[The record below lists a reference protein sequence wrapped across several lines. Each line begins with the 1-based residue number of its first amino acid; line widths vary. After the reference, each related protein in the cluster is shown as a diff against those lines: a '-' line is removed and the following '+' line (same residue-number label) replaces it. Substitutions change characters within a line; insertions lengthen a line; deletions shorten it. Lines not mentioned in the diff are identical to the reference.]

1 MLKLAFLNL
10 WRRKIRSL
18 LIVLTAV
25 ISISF
30 LLAIFILQSSVSASI
45 NNLRPLSSE
54 EIDFVIRE
62 DKSFYSS
69 HPDVRSVDNS
79 SEEAYDE
86 SYAEKEKDIA
96 ALRNKI
102 YINENLLKNLSELT
116 QIAQAEGSIESLQGL
131 EIFAGGQDQPLQRN
145 DWSSRSQ
152 FNISYAQYD
161 PFNDFVINSGRP
173 PVAADELVLD
183 ETLAS
188 DNDLKIGDIVRV
200 EYLDPEFE
208 NEDLSTSEKREHS
221 RFSELEIV
229 GLAQFRAQKAFEE
242 FVQTNIS
249 VNVFHLDGLRYLL
262 DYPQDKLEMIKIQL
276 QSPTGEAS
284 DFQEFLPAHADA
296 YPSKYYL
303 GYLELPSYY
312 QLWSQL
318 EDTTIVM
325 KSYVSWALLL
335 GVFVIFNIFNAV
347 LARRVREIALLR
359 LLTFTRWKLCRL
371 VFAETLLLGL
381 FATIIGLVS
390 GLGLGYLFVQLSGNW
405 LAALSSEVAFIWEW
419 QVFVWP
425 AIFGVSTILIAGL
438 LPIWQASRL
447 KPLEVLSATDR
458 PIKSLKIRTIIGLV
472 LLILGLVIAANF
484 IRDLQQDDTTL
495 ALTATPIGR
504 LFWHFVLTILAIIF
518 LMPAILKLCV
528 GLSLRLFR
536 FFINS
541 NILLAL
547 GNINRQLGQ
556 ASVNINILMFC
567 VTLVVGLTIVINS
580 LHHSNNLWVQEYW
593 ANDWSLIFNQT
604 PVEDDIRRITP
615 QLAKEMGLIEEI
627 QGLQSIKDF
636 NQLHIVDEAV
646 RLQDSQQDEDIISL
660 AGTEASML
668 RHFFLDLDKL
678 AEFDDK
684 YSTDFEQNR
693 MLLEQG
699 QMLVS
704 PRLMEE
710 QGWSI
715 GQTVKLSFVESGQET
730 EYVIGGEMSLFPLYP
745 SLILDYDL
753 YLKHFDAGAADG
765 LFLFF
770 NTAED
775 AKATTVQDDL
785 ERILQADPENYS
797 SILGKQSVLKYSN
810 QIYTETLVDIGRTF
824 SLSLGIAF
832 LGVTATL
839 SLAVFERMR
848 EIGILR
854 ALGFNRRQIQISI
867 VMESLLIVF
876 LAIVI
881 GSILGIIFAWGLYL
895 WLAQLQSLDAAPF
908 FVFKIPW
915 DVLSIYLFVG
925 LFLALLASLWPAI
938 RAGKMDI
945 VESITTDKF

>member
-1 MLKLAFLNL
+1 M
-10 WRRKIRSL
+10 
-18 LIVLTAV
+18 LTAV

-45 NNLRPLSSE
+45 NNLRPPSSE
-54 EIDFVIRE
+54 AIDFVIRE
-62 DKSFYSS
+62 DGGFYSS
-69 HPDVRSVDNS
+69 HSDVRSVDDS

-102 YINENLLKNLSELT
+102 YIDENLLKNLSELA

-131 EIFAGGQDQPLQRN
+131 EIFAGGQDKPWQRLEE
-145 DWSSRSQ
+145 SSKPQ
-152 FNISYAQYD
+152 FNVSYAQYD

-173 PVAADELVLD
+173 PLAADELVLD

-188 DNDLKIGDIVRV
+188 DNDLEIGDIVRV

-208 NEDLSTSEKREHS
+208 NEDLSTSEKRAHS

-249 VNVFHLDGLRYLL
+249 VNVFHLDSLRYLL

-284 DFQEFLPAHADA
+284 EFQEFLPAHADA

-318 EDTTIVM
+318 EDTIIVM
-325 KSYVSWALLL
+325 QSYVSWALLL
-335 GVFVIFNIFNAV
+335 GIFVIFNIFNAV

-405 LAALSSEVAFIWEW
+405 LAALSSEVAFVLEW

-447 KPLEVLSATDR
+447 KPLEVLSTTDR

-495 ALTATPIGR
+495 ALTATQIGR

-580 LHHSNNLWVQEYW
+580 LHHSNNLWIQEYW
-593 ANDWSLIFNQT
+593 ANDWSLIFNRT
-604 PVEDDIRRITP
+604 PVEDDIRHITP
-615 QLAKEMGLIEEI
+615 QSAKEMGLIEEI

-636 NQLHIVDEAV
+636 NQLHIVAEAV

-668 RHFFLDLDKL
+668 RYFFLDLDKL
-678 AEFDDK
+678 AEFDE
-684 YSTDFEQNR
+684 YSTDFEQSR

-699 QMLVS
+699 QMLVN

-710 QGWSI
+710 QDWSI
-715 GQTVKLSFVESGQET
+715 GQTVKLSFVESGQEA
-730 EYVIGGEMSLFPLYP
+730 EYVIGGEMSLFPIYP

-753 YLKHFDAGAADG
+753 YLKHFDAGAADR

-770 NTAED
+770 DTAED

-785 ERILQADPENYS
+785 EKILQADPENYS

-810 QIYTETLVDIGRTF
+810 QIYTETLVDISRTF

-867 VMESLLIVF
+867 VTESLLIVF
-876 LAIVI
+876 LAIII

-915 DVLSIYLFVG
+915 DVLIIYLFVG
-925 LFLALLASLWPAI
+925 LFLAFLASLWPTI

>member
-30 LLAIFILQSSVSASI
+30 LLAIFILQSSVLASI

-54 EIDFVIRE
+54 AIDFVIRE
-62 DKSFYSS
+62 DHSFYSS
-69 HPDVRSVDNS
+69 HPDVRTVDNS
-79 SEEAYDE
+79 SEETYDD
-86 SYAEKEKDIA
+86 SYAEKGKDIA

-131 EIFAGGQDQPLQRN
+131 EIFAGGQDQPWQRLEE
-145 DWSSRSQ
+145 SSKPQ
-152 FNISYAQYD
+152 FNVSYAQYD

-188 DNDLKIGDIVRV
+188 NNNLEIGDIVRV

-208 NEDLSTSEKREHS
+208 NEDLNTSEKRAHS

-359 LLTFTRWKLCRL
+359 LLAFTRWKLCRL

-604 PVEDDIRRITP
+604 PVKDAPGRITP

-627 QGLQSIKDF
+627 QGLRSIKDF

-646 RLQDSQQDEDIISL
+646 RLKDSQQDEDIFSL
-660 AGTEASML
+660 GGVEASTL
-668 RHFFLDLDKL
+668 RHLLIDLDKL

-684 YSTDFEQNR
+684 YSTDLEQSR

-699 QMLVS
+699 QILVS

-710 QGWSI
+710 QDWSI
-715 GQTVKLSFVESGQET
+715 GQTVKLYFVASGQEA
-730 EYVIGGEMSLFPLYP
+730 EYVIGGETISFFLP
-745 SLILDYDL
+745 SFTLDYDI
-753 YLKHFDAGAADG
+753 YLKHFDAGAADR

-770 NTAED
+770 NTAKD
-775 AKATTVQDDL
+775 VKATTVQDDL
-785 ERILQADPENYS
+785 EGILQEDPENYS
-797 SILGKQSVLKYSN
+797 SILGKQSVLKYGS
-810 QIYTETLVDIGRTF
+810 QIYTEALVDIGRTF

-839 SLAVFERMR
+839 SLAVFERVR

-867 VMESLLIVF
+867 VTESLLIVF

-915 DVLSIYLFVG
+915 DVLSIYLFAG